1 MDVSKE
7 QFTSI
12 QMYFER
18 ALQNQQDEFEARIK
32 YALDKESFTRV
43 MLFLT
48 TNKYTPMTDHGNDTL
63 DISLNTTLSQ
73 DSTQWASYRYHLK
86 GKDNVLRYCKE
97 NTVSF
102 MAQHSI
108 DKKKSLGNYPPIDLT
123 EYGVRFSLKQEEII
137 SDPSL
142 VAGYIDEISRVGTM
156 KYYRYKKRYSYL
168 EPTTQKFRIDLTVV
182 KSSKRP
188 ADTIVR
194 SGVLEAPETYEVEIE
209 YIGKPSPPK
218 PKQPK
223 KGATA
228 SPKVDTTTQALL
240 HLMFTILGNV
250 LKVIVQKDILL
261 KQSEVDGV
269 VVEYLRCGFPSKFK
283 AGGEVDLG
291 AIRKHSKKYF
301 IGPQPVTLELMHLQ
315 EPTLGVTSILEDYTV
330 TEKADGERYL
340 LFISH
345 DNKVYLINNRLDVL
359 ATGLKHK
366 SAGTIIDG
374 EFVTRNKFG
383 APIRLYMMFDIY
395 VAEGKPVTALPL
407 MEASGSN
414 KAKTTTTPP
423 PSRMEHLRAIMT
435 SKFIPV
441 SKDPER
447 DRVEVKLKRFYGG
460 SGDVV
465 FKNAKTIL
473 DNDALNKYEYT
484 IDGLILTPR
493 DVPPPLGGTWTKTFK
508 WKPPH
513 ENTIDFLCEIAN
525 DVTVENT
532 QHVNTEHKL
541 VNLYVGSRPY
551 PKELNPIDV
560 LADKVAKSN
569 LYQKKLFASCYL
581 DKSDDGRIYTD
592 ETHEEIR
599 QGMIVEFAYDPTVES
614 EFKRWKPKRIRHDK
628 TQLFKST
635 RMLGGTANDY
645 SIASSIMRS
654 IEHPVTRALV
664 TGASRVDKSLL
675 QTNMEEQYYFRD
687 QHDRLA
693 LKPLQQF
700 HNTWV
705 KGMTLL
711 QRFKQKRLT
720 LFDMGVGKAG
730 DLMKWYH
737 GNFAQ
742 VVGVDVSLNNILDP
756 NDGAYK
762 RYHEFIENKRIQSR
776 RLKAVFLNMDA
787 STPWTTDYVKSID
800 VSNHGLA
807 GVVYGVKPYPT
818 DLVALPSLKPFVGCV
833 QKGFDVVSCQF
844 AVHYFFH
851 SNATLD
857 TFCANLD
864 MVLKPGGFFVGT
876 CMDGYRVHKLI
887 DTLPLEGKVVGR
899 DPKTNDILWQVAKLY
914 ESFDYD
920 VPANN
925 IGKKITNY
933 IQSINRIYEEYL
945 VDFRLLR
952 ERLAPYKIALLTKA
966 DLKQLHISGDT
977 STETF
982 EHAYKEMEKAYQ
994 SNPEQHAFLQTAV
1007 EGMRNPVLQEY
1018 SYLNR
1023 WFIFRKYT

>member
-32 YALDKESFTRV
+32 HTLDKESFTRV

-48 TNKYTPMTDHGNDTL
+48 TNKYAPMADHGSDTL
-63 DISLNTTLSQ
+63 DISLNTAIAQ
-73 DSTQWASYRYHLK
+73 DGNQWSSYRYHLK
-86 GKDNVLRYCKE
+86 GKDNVLRYCRE
-97 NTVSF
+97 NAVSF
-102 MAQHSI
+102 MAHHSI
-108 DKKKSLGNYPPIDLT
+108 DKKTSLGNYPPIDLK

-142 VAGYIDEISRVGTM
+142 VAGFNDEISRAGTL
-156 KYYRYKKRYSYL
+156 KYYRYKKRYSYM
-168 EPTTQKFRIDLTVV
+168 EPSTQAFRVDLTVV

-194 SGVLEAPETYEVEIE
+194 SGVLEAPETYEVEVE
-209 YIGKPSPPK
+209 YIGKEATSG
-218 PKQPK
+218 KQQK
-223 KGATA
+223 KMA
-228 SPKVDTTTQALL
+228 SPKGLTQELL
-240 HLMFTILGNV
+240 NMMFTILGNL

-269 VVEYLRCGFPSKFK
+269 VVEYLRCGYATKFK
-283 AGGEVDLG
+283 AGAEVDV
-291 AIRKHSKKYF
+291 AAVRKHSKKHF

-340 LFISH
+340 LFVSH
-345 DNKVYLINNRLDVL
+345 DNKVYLINNRLDVV

-366 SAGTIIDG
+366 SASTIIDG
-374 EFVTRNKFG
+374 EYVTRNKFG
-383 APIRLYMMFDIY
+383 APIRLYMMFDVY
-395 VAEGKPVTALPL
+395 VVEGKQVTALPL
-407 MEASGSN
+407 MDAGGST
-414 KAKTTTTPP
+414 KAKAAT
-423 PSRMEHLRAIMT
+423 RMDHLKSIMA

-447 DRVEVKLKRFYGG
+447 ELVEVKLKRFYSG
-460 SGDVV
+460 SGEVI
-465 FKNAKTIL
+465 FKNAKTLL
-473 DNDALNKYEYT
+473 DNDALNKYEYS
-484 IDGLILTPR
+484 IDGLIFTPR
-493 DVPPPLGGTWTKTFK
+493 DAAPPLGGTWNKAFK

-525 DVTVENT
+525 DVTVENA
-532 QHVNTEHKL
+532 QHVETEHRL

-551 PKELNPIDV
+551 PKEINPIDV
-560 LADKVAKSN
+560 LANNVAKPN

-581 DKSDDGRIYTD
+581 EKAGDGRIYTD
-592 ETHEEIR
+592 ETNEEVR
-599 QGMIVEFAYDPTVES
+599 HGMIVEFAYDPTVES
-614 EFKRWKPKRIRHDK
+614 EFKRWRPKRIRHDK
-628 TQLFKST
+628 TQLFKNT
-635 RMLGGTANDY
+635 HMLGGTANDY
-645 SIASSIMRS
+645 AIASSIMRS
-654 IEHPVTRALV
+654 IEHPVTHALV

-675 QTNMEEQYYFRD
+675 QANIEEQYYFRD

-705 KGMTLL
+705 KGMSLL

-720 LFDMGVGKAG
+720 LFDVGVGKAG

-756 NDGAYK
+756 TDGAYK
-762 RYHEFIENKRIQSR
+762 RFHEFVENKRIQSR

-787 STPWTTDYVKSID
+787 STPWTPDYVKS
-800 VSNHGLA
+800 VYASNHGLA
-807 GVVYGVKPYPT
+807 GAVFGVKPYPT
-818 DLVALPSLKPFVGCV
+818 DLAALPAVKPFLGCV

-844 AVHYFFH
+844 AVHYFFR
-851 SNATLD
+851 SDSALD
-857 TFCANLD
+857 TFCSNLNT
-864 MVLKPGGFFVGT
+864 VLKPGGFFVGT
-876 CMDGYRVHKLI
+876 CMDGYRVHKLLEK
-887 DTLPLEGKVVGR
+887 LPLEGKAEGR
-899 DPKTNDILWQVAKLY
+899 DPKTSDVLWQVTKHY
-914 ESFDYD
+914 DTFDYD
-920 VPANN
+920 VPVNN

-933 IQSINRIYEEYL
+933 IQSINRIHEEYL
-945 VDFRLLR
+945 VDFRLLK
-952 ERLAPYKIALLTKA
+952 EKLATYKIALLTKA
-966 DLKQLHISGDT
+966 DLKQLHMAGET

-982 EHAYKEMEKAYQ
+982 DHAYKEMAKAYE
-994 SNPEQHAFLQTAV
+994 SSPENHAFLQTAV
-1007 EGMRNPVLQEY
+1007 EGMRDPVLQEY
-1018 SYLNR
+1018 SFLNR
-1023 WFIFRKYT
+1023 WFVFRKYT